1 MKKKLKYLFFLWP
14 IWIIFNAGC
23 VKNETC
29 ISSNNNL
36 SVSFY
41 KAEPDSTYSEITV
54 DSLTVYYEGYEDS
67 LIYSNNTAVNSML
80 LPLSDTAK
88 LLTVVMHINDETDKM
103 RIFYKPF
110 FVFRSTE
117 CGVINRYRI
126 DAVQSTGNRIDSIWR
141 VNNEVNESEEVNLY
155 MFVDLD

>member
-1 MKKKLKYLFFLWP
+1 MLLL
-14 IWIIFNAGC
+14 NAAC

-29 ISSNNNL
+29 ISSNHNL
-36 SVSFY
+36 IVNFY
-41 KAEPDSTYSEITV
+41 KIDTDTTYSEISV

-67 LIYSNNTAVNSML
+67 LVYNNNTALSTME
-80 LPLSDTAK
+80 LPLSDTSQM
-88 LLTVVMHINDETDKM
+88 LTVVMHINEGTDIM
-103 RIFYKPF
+103 RIFYEPF

-126 DAVQSTGNRIDSIWR
+126 DSIQSTGNKIEALWIE
-141 VNNEVNESEEVNLY
+141 NNEVNESEEVNLY